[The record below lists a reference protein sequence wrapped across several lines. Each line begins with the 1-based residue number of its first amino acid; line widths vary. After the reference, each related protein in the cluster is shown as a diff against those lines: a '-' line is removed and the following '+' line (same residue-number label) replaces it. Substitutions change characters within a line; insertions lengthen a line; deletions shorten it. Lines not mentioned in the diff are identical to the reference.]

1 MGWLLGTFG
10 VSIASALLP
19 LINIEAYLGAVAAG
33 RVGAVWPLAT
43 VAALGQMIGKVG
55 YYFLGRS
62 SLEWDW
68 VRRRADTP
76 KFRARL
82 ATWQRRIGDRP
93 LLGGLVIFA
102 SATVG
107 LPPLAIVS
115 VIAGSLRL
123 SLPVFFV
130 VGFVGRVL
138 RFASI
143 LGAVGWFVTQ

>member
-10 VSIASALLP
+10 VSVASALLP

-43 VAALGQMIGKVG
+43 VAALGQMIGKVA
-55 YYFLGRS
+55 YYLLGRS
-62 SLEWDW
+62 SLEWEW
-68 VRRRADTP
+68 VRRRTDSP
-76 KFRARL
+76 KFQARL
-82 ATWQRRIGDRP
+82 ATWQRRVGDRP

-130 VGFVGRVL
+130 VGLVGRVL

-143 LGAVGWFVTQ
+143 LGAVGWFVAQ